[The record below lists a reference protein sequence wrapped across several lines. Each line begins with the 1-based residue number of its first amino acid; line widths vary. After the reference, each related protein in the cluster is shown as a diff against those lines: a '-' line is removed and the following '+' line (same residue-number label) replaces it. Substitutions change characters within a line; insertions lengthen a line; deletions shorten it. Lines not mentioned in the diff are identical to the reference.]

1 MGVRATAGRC
11 GCMLGGGSERVLGLY
26 IRVARVGG
34 AGDFTFSK
42 LIICRSPNRE

>member
-1 MGVRATAGRC
+1 MRVRVGSC
-11 GCMLGGGSERVLGLY
+11 GCMLGGGGERVLGLC

-42 LIICRSPNRE
+42 LIISRSSNRE